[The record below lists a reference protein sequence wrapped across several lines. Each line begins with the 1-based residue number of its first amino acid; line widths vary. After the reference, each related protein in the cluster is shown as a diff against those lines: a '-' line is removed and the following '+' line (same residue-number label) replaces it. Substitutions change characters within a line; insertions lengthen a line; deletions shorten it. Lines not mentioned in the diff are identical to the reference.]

1 MSTMANYRKLIYQ
14 LEFICEKI
22 NAVKSSIDSY
32 NKFFLD
38 IELNNLN
45 KQAVSLSSQIKI
57 LKIQL
62 KEAGLFEYDL

>member
-62 KEAGLFEYDL
+62 KEAGLFEYD

>member
-1 MSTMANYRKLIYQ
+1 MANYRKLIYQ

-62 KEAGLFEYDL
+62 KEAGLFEYD